1 MCNKTISKNDKKCDH
16 VVARTHKNKEGCQ
29 QMIEVWWS
37 SALLKCAENCL
48 IFLMYICFKIGCQIE
63 FF

>member
-1 MCNKTISKNDKKCDH
+1 
-16 VVARTHKNKEGCQ
+16 
-29 QMIEVWWS
+29 MIEVWWS

-48 IFLMYICFKIGCQIE
+48 IFLMYICFKIGCQIG